1 MLTGIKATV
10 KFSPFEPD
18 PDFAFSMKA
27 KASIPAGGGITG
39 TVGANVVLDAF
50 IGKVGGGLS
59 VEARAG
65 LKGKAELGGEIAYAK
80 DRFSVDASAYIGG
93 SIELGA
99 ALKAKVFAEAGVSVF
114 KVSTEKVWT
123 LKEAKFDTGLSLGV
137 RMPLHYDSVEGFRM
151 PKLSDIQPEPA
162 EFKLDTQKML
172 GNLFGAASSEE
183 KEK

>member
-1 MLTGIKATV
+1 
-10 KFSPFEPD
+10 
-18 PDFAFSMKA
+18 
-27 KASIPAGGGITG
+27 
-39 TVGANVVLDAF
+39 
-50 IGKVGGGLS
+50 
-59 VEARAG
+59 
-65 LKGKAELGGEIAYAK
+65 
-80 DRFSVDASAYIGG
+80 
-93 SIELGA
+93 
-99 ALKAKVFAEAGVSVF
+99 VSVF